1 MSYGT
6 IGMKCC
12 CSAQVLAAVFLLRF
26 LFLQRWLKA
35 QRLAVKLQF
44 LLHTVHDA
52 AFLDKTVALT
62 FIQHI
67 SAQEVTRHTE
77 RGRYVLAL
85 EAFGFASIADD
96 FALGRW
102 HNLKTL

>member
-1 MSYGT
+1 
-6 IGMKCC
+6 MKR
-12 CSAQVLAAVFLLRF
+12 CSAQASAAVFLLRF

-52 AFLDKTVALT
+52 AFLDKTMALT

-67 SAQEVTRHTE
+67 SAQEVT
-77 RGRYVLAL
+77 
-85 EAFGFASIADD
+85 
-96 FALGRW
+96 
-102 HNLKTL
+102 